1 MLNEKTTAI
10 VMADCGITEWTEKSI
25 ILTIEE
31 KLEVLN
37 CIKDG
42 TSTPLFEMVKLPF
55 PEFIT
60 KYYVTYHEDKLRS
73 IKLNSHTG
81 MKLRYE
87 DFINDS
93 SIGYKIFLLS
103 SANIRALNFY
113 IRGDKKVFKG
123 CHYTNI
129 TDILTSSLD
138 DMMRTFVKI
147 NAGKLQIRKYV
158 YIMQYVD
165 AKEAERLGLKSF
177 TFCKDFIHR
186 GFALGEKLECLNDL
200 ERLAMTKYFGLD
212 GYMPDNMREVEEE
225 LGVPDGKLKPF
236 SEKDFLLKFTG
247 ALDEFKHEIGFIDR
261 EYAPGEIKEY
271 TDVSK
276 YAKMASTLEAYY
288 IQEHIGE
295 ITTYL
300 YEKKTLLNSDMI
312 RRLRDAYLGDI
323 RTLIERH
330 LLNSSEKQIKNPTC

>member
-37 CIKDG
+37 CIKNE
-42 TSTPLFEMVKLPF
+42 TSTSLFEMVKLPF
-55 PEFIT
+55 QEFIVN
-60 KYYVTYHEDKLRS
+60 YYITYYNDRLRK
-73 IKLNSHTG
+73 IKLNSQSG
-81 MKLRYE
+81 NCIRYE
-87 DFINDS
+87 NFIKDP
-93 SIGYKIFLLS
+93 SIGYKIYLLS
-103 SANIRALNFY
+103 NANIKALNLY
-113 IRGDKKVFKG
+113 IKG
-123 CHYTNI
+123 ENRQILSNFSSYI
-129 TDILTSSLD
+129 TDILASSID
-138 DMMRTFVKI
+138 EMMRTFVKT
-147 NAGKLQIRKYV
+147 NAGKIQIRKYV

-225 LGVPDGKLKPF
+225 LGVPTGKLESF
-236 SEKDFLLKFTG
+236 SNKEFLLKFTG